1 MTLLTSSKKVLP
13 DPEEPLDASFF
24 GPIQSYLSRHAQDHP
39 DRLAISTNHKQY
51 SYKYVDETSNR
62 IANYLI
68 RDGIK
73 KGDVVAIF
81 AHRSTAIVLAIMG
94 VLKAGATFTV
104 IDPAYPSER
113 QIIYLEVSEP
123 KGFITLQKAGNLM
136 PDVQTYINEKVR
148 IISTITALDPDN
160 LEALDKIPATNP
172 KIEIGPNDIGTLSFT
187 SGSTGRPKG
196 VRGRHISYTH
206 FYPWMKQEFHFS
218 DHDHF
223 SLLSGIAHDPI
234 QRDSK

>member
-136 PDVQTYINEKVR
+136 PDVQTYI
-148 IISTITALDPDN
+148 